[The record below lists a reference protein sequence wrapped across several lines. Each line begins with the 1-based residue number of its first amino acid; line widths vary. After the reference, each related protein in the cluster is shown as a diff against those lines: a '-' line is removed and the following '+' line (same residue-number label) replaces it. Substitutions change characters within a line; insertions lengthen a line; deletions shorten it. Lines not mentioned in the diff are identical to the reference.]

1 MKNLFRSISP
11 YSTDLWGIL
20 LYLRK
25 YRVSEGTSVPEDEK
39 GTPVRIRD
47 YTRSCKFCKQTVLSK
62 ATVRDDGKA
71 YGWNESEDLP
81 GRITG
86 VSLREQRR
94 AGDDSHIQ

>member
-1 MKNLFRSISP
+1 MGNSFIFAE
-11 YSTDLWGIL
+11 
-20 LYLRK
+20 
-25 YRVSEGTSVPEDEK
+25 VSGSRRDIRPEDEK

>member
-1 MKNLFRSISP
+1 MRLNLIH
-11 YSTDLWGIL
+11 
-20 LYLRK
+20 LRTN
-25 YRVSEGTSVPEDEK
+25 RVPEGTSVPEDEK

-47 YTRSCKFCKQTVLSK
+47 YTRSCKFRNQAVLSIGHCL
-62 ATVRDDGKA
+62 RHDGKA
-71 YGWNESEDLP
+71 CGWNESEDLP